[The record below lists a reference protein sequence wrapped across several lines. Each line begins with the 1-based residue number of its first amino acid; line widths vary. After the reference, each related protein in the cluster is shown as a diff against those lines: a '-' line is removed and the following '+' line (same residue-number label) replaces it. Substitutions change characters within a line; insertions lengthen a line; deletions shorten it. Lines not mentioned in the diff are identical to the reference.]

1 MRAHNRTLIAA
12 CTLAAALACL
22 LLVQPAARAEDASHT
37 NPEVRV
43 TTNMGSF
50 VIELRPNRAPLTVA
64 NFLRYVRSG
73 FYNNTLF
80 HRVVSNFV
88 IQGGGHSATPPYALK
103 PTYPPVDNE
112 SGNGLQNKR
121 GAVGL
126 ARAAAPDTG
135 NAQFYINLVDN
146 PELDPLPTRWGYAV
160 FGKVVEGMSVVDRI
174 GTVATG
180 AFGPFKSDAP
190 LQPVIIEKAEEITP
204 PQLSSPSTGTPAAA
218 PPPGTSG
225 SGSSSSGSSSSG
237 AAPSGTPPSGAGSS
251 GSSSSGA
258 SGSATPPSGSPP
270 TSQPPASPPAQP
282 AEKGAKPPTPPA
294 GAASNPSS
302 STTAPQPQP
311 KAQAQSGS
319 GSGAEAGGASGSPAT
334 TGTSGSSSGSS
345 GDTSTTPQR

>member
-1 MRAHNRTLIAA
+1 MRAQNRTLISA

-22 LLVQPAARAEDASHT
+22 LLVQPAARADDAAHT

-73 FYNNTLF
+73 FYSNTLF
-80 HRVVSNFV
+80 HRVVANFV
-88 IQGGGHSATPPYALK
+88 IQGGGHDANPPYDLK

-160 FGKVVEGMSVVDRI
+160 FGEVIEGMSVVDRI

-190 LQPVIIEKAEEITP
+190 LQPVIIEKVEEVTP
-204 PQLSSPSTGTPAAA
+204 AQPSSPSTGTPPTA
-218 PPPGTSG
+218 PPSGT
-225 SGSSSSGSSSSG
+225 SSSGSS
-237 AAPSGTPPSGAGSS
+237 GT
-251 GSSSSGA
+251 
-258 SGSATPPSGSPP
+258 
-270 TSQPPASPPAQP
+270 ASPPAQP
-282 AEKGAKPPTPPA
+282 AEKGAKPATPPA
-294 GAASNPSS
+294 GATGGQSSGATPPQTQSKSGAGAASQPGGSAGTTGSTGSTS
-302 STTAPQPQP
+302 STPP
-311 KAQAQSGS
+311 
-319 GSGAEAGGASGSPAT
+319 
-334 TGTSGSSSGSS
+334 
-345 GDTSTTPQR
+345 R